1 MTKEII
7 LEQLKHFKN
16 TANTKYPIGN
26 IGLFGSYARGENT
39 DLSDIDIL
47 VYFNNT
53 IGWEYFDF
61 ADELKKIFQNHKV
74 DVVSKNAIPPMYWE
88 LIKNEVLYV

>member
-16 TANTKYPIGN
+16 SANAKYPIGD

-39 DLSDIDIL
+39 VLSDIDIL
-47 VYFNNT
+47 VYFNNQ
-53 IGWEYFDF
+53 IGWAYFDF
-61 ADELKKIFQNHKV
+61 ADDLKKIFRHHKV
-74 DVVSKNAIPPMYWE
+74 DVVSKNAIPPIYWE

>member
-1 MTKEII
+1 MTKETI
-7 LEQLKHFKN
+7 LEQLKLFKN
-16 TANTKYPIGN
+16 SRNTKYPIGN

-39 DLSDIDIL
+39 ELSDIDIL
-47 VYFNNT
+47 VYFNNP

-61 ADELKKIFQNHKV
+61 ADDLKKIFHNHKV

>member
-7 LEQLKHFKN
+7 LEQLKLFKN
-16 TANTKYPIGN
+16 TANTKYPIEN

-47 VYFNNT
+47 VYFNNS

-61 ADELKKIFQNHKV
+61 ADEVKKIFQNHKV
-74 DVVSKNAIPPMYWE
+74 DVVSKNAIPAMYWE

>member
-7 LEQLKHFKN
+7 LQQLKQFKT
-16 TANTKYPIGN
+16 TANPKYPIGA

-39 DLSDIDIL
+39 GLSDIDIL
-47 VYFNNT
+47 VHFNNQ

-61 ADELKKIFQNHKV
+61 ADELKKLFHHHKV
-74 DVVSKNAIPPMYWE
+74 DVVSKNAIPAMYWE

>member
-7 LEQLKHFKN
+7 LQQLKQFKN
-16 TANTKYPIGN
+16 SANSKYPIGD

-47 VYFNNT
+47 VHFNNQ

-61 ADELKKIFQNHKV
+61 TDELKKLFQNHKV
-74 DVVSKNAIPPMYWE
+74 DVVSKNAIPSIYWE
-88 LIKNEVLYV
+88 LIKNDVLYA

>member
-1 MTKEII
+1 MTKETI
-7 LEQLKHFKN
+7 LEQLKLFKN
-16 TANTKYPIGN
+16 TADTKYPIEQ

-61 ADELKKIFQNHKV
+61 ADELKKIFQHYKV